1 MKWTQRIHEGPADG
15 QRRQHRFTRTVK
27 GWTATA
33 KSTGMVHGIEQ
44 EGEWDDLEGVDV
56 DELNQLRM
64 EQDLAGTPATAQ
76 QEADDEAEA
85 WGKHWGV
92 GTQMEPLQWPDDMG
106 EGLPE
111 LIVEELLEASGT
123 FPTETGLGW
132 DQWHPRVT
140 QRLAYSTMLLLVT
153 IILECERTGVWPAGI
168 ALVLIALLPKP
179 DGGYRPIGLL
189 PSPPRLWMRA
199 RRRAARRW
207 EERNSRDWLYAGKGK
222 GANVAAWK
230 QAFFAELA
238 ATMKHSVE
246 YIQTLLDLVK
256 AFDKVP
262 LWLLIREAIALG
274 YPLRILKL
282 SIATYQLGRVIRI
295 GSVVSKMVMA
305 VTGITAGSGFATTE
319 MRLVLDRSMRTVLF
333 GKECGKKGPKG
344 RNAEARE
351 S

>member
-1 MKWTQRIHEGPADG
+1 MVGWLDELLFSDRQLVVEAATLSLLTHRHPSPPPSKATPEQLDGFKTFLDWKRRLSREMLGHASWIAALKAVASINAEREERAAQHASLMKWTQWIHEGPADG

-33 KSTGMVHGIEQ
+33 KSTGMLHGVEQ
-44 EGEWDDLEGVDV
+44 EDEWDDLEGVDV

-140 QRLAYSTMLLLVT
+140 ERLAYSTMLLLVA
-153 IILECERTGVWPAGI
+153 IILECERTGEWPTGV

-189 PSPPRLWMRA
+189 LSRRGSGCVPGEGRPGNGKNAMRESGCMLGKA
-199 RRRAARRW
+199 RGR
-207 EERNSRDWLYAGKGK
+207 
-222 GANVAAWK
+222 
-230 QAFFAELA
+230 
-238 ATMKHSVE
+238 M
-246 YIQTLLDLVK
+246 
-256 AFDKVP
+256 
-262 LWLLIREAIALG
+262 WLLG
-274 YPLRILKL
+274 SKL
-282 SIATYQLGRVIRI
+282 SSPNWL
-295 GSVVSKMVMA
+295 
-305 VTGITAGSGFATTE
+305 
-319 MRLVLDRSMRTVLF
+319 L
-333 GKECGKKGPKG
+333 P
-344 RNAEARE
+344 
-351 S
+351 